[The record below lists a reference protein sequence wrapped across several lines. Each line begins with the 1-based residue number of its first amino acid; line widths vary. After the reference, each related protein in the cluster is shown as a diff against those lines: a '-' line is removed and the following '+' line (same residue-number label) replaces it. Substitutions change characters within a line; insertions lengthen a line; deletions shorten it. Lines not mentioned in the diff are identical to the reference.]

1 MWNTVDKVHSLNGK
15 SDGAQEALAIEVQKG
30 LDEILRSAPFRA
42 SKQSQQLLQYIVTQ
56 SLDRHL
62 DRLKERVIGAEVF
75 GRPVDYDTN
84 EDPIVRSRA
93 AEVRKRL
100 AQYYVGEG
108 SGLRTR
114 IEISPGSYHATFSQ
128 IGESRTEILD
138 SEEAVLVL
146 PNTPATQS
154 VSAPRLVSLEEG
166 PHEDHVIAPAHSNS
180 RRWILGVT
188 SVLIVIAI
196 AVLLYSY
203 SHRPIDL
210 VKQFWSPLLAAPKPV
225 LIYTGANAVYM
236 PSSQLIE
243 RYKTTHHL
251 SELDTGGYE
260 FLVPITADQ
269 KLGPGDLLE
278 MKNQFVTLGDVAAN
292 VKVATLLNRLNHT
305 FDLRSGEDVSF
316 GDLRDTPV
324 VLIGAFNNAWTL
336 QMTGDLPFVF
346 GSGLTLLDQGDR
358 THQWHPVISPENRV
372 QVDYAL
378 VARLPQSKTG
388 GALIIVAGIT
398 QCGTRAAAEFI
409 TSPERNQEL
418 DEAAPNAWTNKN
430 LEFVLQTKVV
440 NDIPT
445 NPTVVA
451 VRTW

>member
-1 MWNTVDKVHSLNGK
+1 MDNSVDAVHPLDRK
-15 SDGAQEALAIEVQKG
+15 SKAAQAPLASDVRKALH
-30 LDEILRSAPFRA
+30 EILRSAPFRA
-42 SKQSQQLLQYIVTQ
+42 SKQSQQLLQYIVHQ
-56 SLDRHL
+56 SLDEHL

-100 AQYYVGEG
+100 AQYYVAEG
-108 SGLRTR
+108 SSLPIR
-114 IEISPGSYHATFSQ
+114 IEISPGSYHATFS
-128 IGESRTEILD
+128 GNGGTRVENLEAEEKVLILPHTQSVPIPQLVS
-138 SEEAVLVL
+138 SEGVLHEAGAAVRGHRNFRWWIPGISLAIIVIAVLV
-146 PNTPATQS
+146 
-154 VSAPRLVSLEEG
+154 
-166 PHEDHVIAPAHSNS
+166 
-180 RRWILGVT
+180 
-188 SVLIVIAI
+188 
-196 AVLLYSY
+196 Y
-203 SHRPIDL
+203 SHRPKDL
-210 VKQFWSPLLAAPKPV
+210 VKQFWSPLLDQSKPV

-236 PSSQLIE
+236 PSAQLIE
-243 RYKTTHHL
+243 RFKTTHHM

-278 MKNQFVTLGDVAAN
+278 MKNQFVTLGDVSAN
-292 VKVATLLNRLNHT
+292 VKVATLLNRLGHA

-324 VLIGAFNNAWTL
+324 ILVGAFNNAWTL

-346 GSGLTLLDQGDR
+346 GSGLTIRDQADKAR
-358 THQWHPVISPENRV
+358 QWHPVISTENKV
-372 QVDYAL
+372 QMDYAL
-378 VARLPQSKTG
+378 VARLPHSKTG
-388 GALIIVAGIT
+388 GALITIAGIT

-409 TSPERNQEL
+409 TSPEGL
-418 DEAAPNAWTNKN
+418 TDLMKSAPDSWKTKN
-430 LEFVLQTKVV
+430 LEFVLQAKVV